1 MSRSGKFDS
10 YTDCQIMAE
19 SLTEALERI
28 AAGMA
33 FKRFLLPDGI
43 AQLTPPAGTQ
53 PCDRLLFVMEGMK
66 REPMSL
72 NGRLQT
78 FELFPGDVYLVRKN
92 VWEYCSVVTAHR
104 LLCIVPRSGFLRVSY
119 YDYPAGLR
127 PGDWSELEVIH
138 TGRPVP
144 QPLLEVFSALGEE
157 GEEEGAHIPHLLR
170 AAAALALAE
179 CRRNPSPTGKA
190 VATFDR
196 VRTYIDYNFTQP
208 VSRSGLAERFGLN
221 GNYLSTLFRQ
231 MSGNGLRE
239 YIEERRF
246 GLARRMLRT
255 TELPIKAVA
264 QHCGFSSEVY
274 FIRRFRELYGRSPGR
289 YRLEWKN

>member
-1 MSRSGKFDS
+1 MQE
-10 YTDCQIMAE
+10 T
-19 SLTEALERI
+19 LTEALERI
-28 AAGMA
+28 ASGMA

-43 AQLTPPAGTQ
+43 AQLEPPAGTQ
-53 PCDRLLFVMEGMK
+53 PCDRLLFVMEGVK

-72 NGRLQT
+72 AGNLKT
-78 FELFPGDVYLVRKN
+78 IELTPGDVYLVRKN
-92 VWEYCSVVTAHR
+92 IWEYCSVVTAHR
-104 LLCIVPRSGFLRVSY
+104 LLCIVPRNGFLRVSCY
-119 YDYPAGLR
+119 NYPDGLR
-127 PGDWSELEVIH
+127 PGDWSEPEAIH

-144 QPLLEVFSALGEE
+144 QPLLAIFSALGEE
-157 GEEEGAHIPHLLR
+157 GEEGGAHIPHLLC

-208 VSRSGLAERFGLN
+208 VSRSDLAERFGLN

-255 TELPIKAVA
+255 TELPIKAIA
-264 QHCGFSSEVY
+264 QYCGFSSEVY
-274 FIRRFRELYGRSPGR
+274 FIRRFRELYGHSPGR
-289 YRLEWKN
+289 YRLERKN